1 MPEPRRLL
9 LASPHRYPD
18 LARLWYRAVRRD
30 LLPALETAGFAVE
43 VRIFRDGHADEFDPR
58 WFPGAILESPRPAAR
73 DFVEFYDAAL
83 AASQDALF
91 LLDADVFFL
100 DGAWP
105 VSHLSAFDRPEVAAV
120 SYLRRGALPGVYAL
134 LCRSADYQTL
144 PKPVFA
150 ASHENLADW
159 PRSINRGPGERAAL
173 ALRARGQ
180 EIAEAADPEAHL
192 ADFHGTTV
200 LRASREIFGDR
211 IGERRFEALVGEKRY
226 FAMGAYDNLLLG
238 TLYTAV
244 FGDPFAAG
252 STGGPLAGS
261 LPAAGLARALAQ
273 IDDPARRS
281 ALLAYFRRSG
291 RAIGQLAA
299 REGIELALPQV
310 IPESWGEAVA

>member
-30 LLPALETAGFAVE
+30 LLPALEGAGFAVE
-43 VRIFRDGHADEFDPR
+43 VRIFRDGHAAEFDPR
-58 WFPGAILESPRPAAR
+58 WFPGAILESPGPAAR

-83 AASQDALF
+83 AASRDGLF

-105 VSHLSAFDRPEVAAV
+105 VSYLGLLDRPEVAAV

-134 LCRSADYQTL
+134 VCRTTEYLAL

-159 PRSINRGPGERAAL
+159 PRSVNRGPGERAAL
-173 ALRARGQ
+173 ALRARGRD
-180 EIAEAADPEAHL
+180 IAEAADPEAHL

-200 LRASREIFGDR
+200 LRASREVFGDR
-211 IGERRFEALVGEKRY
+211 IGEGRFEALVGEKRY

-244 FGDPFAAG
+244 FGDPFAALG
-252 STGGPLAGS
+252 DVPFAGS

-273 IDDPARRS
+273 IDDPGRRS
-281 ALLAYFRRSG
+281 ALLAYFQRSD
-291 RAIGQLAA
+291 RAISQLAA
-299 REGIELALPQV
+299 REGIELALPRV
-310 IPESWGEAVA
+310 IPESWAEAVA